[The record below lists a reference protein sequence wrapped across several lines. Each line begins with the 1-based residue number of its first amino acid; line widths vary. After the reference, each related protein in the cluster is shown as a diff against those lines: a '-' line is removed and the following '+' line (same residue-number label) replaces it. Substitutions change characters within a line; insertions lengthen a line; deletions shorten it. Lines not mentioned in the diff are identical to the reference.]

1 MLTRT
6 QKKQVIENLT
16 DKFSKMK
23 AGILVDF
30 TGLSVSQIS
39 KLRQQLKKEE
49 AELKVAKKS
58 LVSLALKEKDLKVDL
73 ESFKGQTAWAFGYK
87 DELALVKILAQFAKE
102 SKILKML
109 AGIVAN
115 DYLDAAALK
124 ALAQLP
130 SRDGLLARLVGQ
142 IAAPITGLMNVLQGN
157 LRNLVFVLSQIKK

>member
-23 AGILVDF
+23 SGILVDF

-49 AELKVAKKS
+49 AELKMAKKS
-58 LVSLALKEKDLKVDL
+58 LVSLALKKKDLKIDL
-73 ESFKGQTAWAFGYK
+73 EQFKGQVAWAFGYQN
-87 DELALVKILAQFAKE
+87 ELAVVKILTQFAKE
-102 SKILKML
+102 NKNLKML
-109 AGIVAN
+109 AGIVAK
-115 DYLDAAALK
+115 DYFDAADLK
-124 ALAQLP
+124 FLAQLP
-130 SRDGLLARLVGQ
+130 SRDELLARLINR
-142 IAAPITGLMNVLQGN
+142 IASPLSGLMNVLQGN